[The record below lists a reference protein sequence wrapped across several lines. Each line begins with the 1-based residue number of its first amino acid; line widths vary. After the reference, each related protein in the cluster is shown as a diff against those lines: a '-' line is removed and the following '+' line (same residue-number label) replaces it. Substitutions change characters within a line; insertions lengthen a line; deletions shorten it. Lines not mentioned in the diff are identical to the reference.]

1 MGQGASQLSSGAS
14 PRATLAK
21 KVTFKGDSDAGSAR
35 SGAEDPA
42 QWGWVKA
49 ARATASKGGKPK
61 REQNMI

>member
-1 MGQGASQLSSGAS
+1 MGRGASQLSSGAS

-21 KVTFKGDSDAGSAR
+21 KVTFKGDSEAGSAR

-42 QWGWVKA
+42 QWDWVKA
-49 ARATASKGGKPK
+49 TKATARKGDKPK